1 MNIVDIIIIIFLA
14 FGALIG
20 FRRGFTKQLISSIGL
35 LAVVI
40 LAFIFKNPVSTL
52 LYENLPFFKFGGI
65 FKGVTV
71 LNILIYEVIA
81 FFLVLAIL
89 MIILK
94 ILLFIS
100 GIFERFL
107 NMTILLGIPSK
118 IFGAVLGILENFI
131 IAFIVLYILTL
142 PIFNIKGLEDSKIKN
157 TILKKTPILST
168 QIDKSIKVI
177 DEFVELKNKYE
188 TAVDP
193 VGFNLEA
200 LDLLLEYKIT
210 TVSSVEKLL
219 EQDKLQMTGVD
230 KILEKYREG

>member
-118 IFGAVLGILENFI
+118 ILGAVLGILENFI

-230 KILEKYREG
+230 EILEKYREG

>member
-1 MNIVDIIIIIFLA
+1 
-14 FGALIG
+14 
-20 FRRGFTKQLISSIGL
+20 
-35 LAVVI
+35 
-40 LAFIFKNPVSTL
+40 
-52 LYENLPFFKFGGI
+52 
-65 FKGVTV
+65 
-71 LNILIYEVIA
+71 
-81 FFLVLAIL
+81 
-89 MIILK
+89 
-94 ILLFIS
+94 
-100 GIFERFL
+100 
-107 NMTILLGIPSK
+107 MTILLGIPSK
-118 IFGAVLGILENFI
+118 ILGAVLGILENFI

>member
-1 MNIVDIIIIIFLA
+1 MNIVDVIIIIFLA
-14 FGALIG
+14 FGALVG
-20 FRRGFTKQLISSIGL
+20 FRRGFTKQLISSVGL
-35 LAVVI
+35 IAVVI

-71 LNILIYEVIA
+71 LNILVYEVIA

-118 IFGAVLGILENFI
+118 ILGAILGIVENVI

-142 PIFNIKGLEDSKIKN
+142 PIFNIKGLEQSKIKN
-157 TILKKTPILST
+157 TILTKTPILST

-177 DEFVELKNKYE
+177 DEFVELKDKYE

-230 KILEKYREG
+230 EILEKYREG

>member
-20 FRRGFTKQLISSIGL
+20 FKRGFTKQLISSIGL
-35 LAVVI
+35 IAVVI

-107 NMTILLGIPSK
+107 NMTILLGFPSK
-118 IFGAVLGILENFI
+118 ILGAVLGILENFI
-131 IAFIVLYILTL
+131 IAFVVLYILTL
-142 PIFNIKGLEDSKIKN
+142 PIFNIKGLEESKIKN

-177 DEFVELKNKYE
+177 DEFVKLKDKYE
-188 TAVDP
+188 TAVDSAS
-193 VGFNLEA
+193 FNLEA

-230 KILEKYREG
+230 EILEKYREG

>member
-1 MNIVDIIIIIFLA
+1 
-14 FGALIG
+14 
-20 FRRGFTKQLISSIGL
+20 
-35 LAVVI
+35 
-40 LAFIFKNPVSTL
+40 
-52 LYENLPFFKFGGI
+52 
-65 FKGVTV
+65 
-71 LNILIYEVIA
+71 
-81 FFLVLAIL
+81 

-100 GIFERFL
+100 GMFERFL

-118 IFGAVLGILENFI
+118 ILGAILGIVENVI

-142 PIFNIKGLEDSKIKN
+142 PIFNIKGLEQSKIKN
-157 TILKKTPILST
+157 TILTKTPILST
-168 QIDKSIKVI
+168 QIDKSIKAI
-177 DEFVELKNKYE
+177 DEFVELKDKYE

-230 KILEKYREG
+230 EILEKYREG

>member
-118 IFGAVLGILENFI
+118 ILGAVLGILENFI